1 MTHHPLHLYTKH
13 NKYYDNVCKLQ
24 RPISNDTRIR
34 QISETLTNKTFIPI
48 GYQQF
53 SDKTPLSISFIPLAS
68 FHVRVYSYCMERTK
82 RYSTLQSG
90 ELTSQAS
97 RGEKAP
103 TAVASARS

>member
-24 RPISNDTRIR
+24 SPISNDTRIR

-53 SDKTPLSISFIPLAS
+53 SDKTPLSIRVS
-68 FHVRVYSYCMERTK
+68 FHSHPSTSVY
-82 RYSTLQSG
+82 
-90 ELTSQAS
+90 
-97 RGEKAP
+97 
-103 TAVASARS
+103 TAIVWGAQNDTPRSNPVN